1 MAVKLKVDTGAMQ
14 RLAQTLSSEVTE
26 VLKNFQDIQ
35 IVMKGT
41 GNYWHGDAADADRK
55 GFSDMQQQID
65 ELIKSLESQPG
76 KLCEVAE
83 IMQTTEMLNAD
94 ASAELTTDDFV

>member
-1 MAVKLKVDTGAMQ
+1 MAVQLKVDTGAMQ

-41 GNYWHGDAADADRK
+41 GNYWHGDAADAAAPRCHRGAARGRADG
-55 GFSDMQQQID
+55 GFQRERVRPTSGGAGGGGA
-65 ELIKSLESQPG
+65 PAAG
-76 KLCEVAE
+76 
-83 IMQTTEMLNAD
+83 
-94 ASAELTTDDFV
+94 